1 MISIY
6 NYTLFEETSGQYSFE
21 SQDIEMETWGSRF
34 GRYGC
39 FQCYFHISPF
49 SFLPFFSKCTLTT
62 NYGQSSLLCN
72 RNTKVIKISLDSCG
86 SSKLIKVIILMIFY
100 FFDSNFKI

>member
-21 SQDIEMETWGSRF
+21 SQDIEMKTWGSRF

-49 SFLPFFSKCTLTT
+49 SFLPFF
-62 NYGQSSLLCN
+62 QSVHGLLSMD
-72 RNTKVIKISLDSCG
+72 KVLYY
-86 SSKLIKVIILMIFY
+86 VIEIRR
-100 FFDSNFKI
+100 